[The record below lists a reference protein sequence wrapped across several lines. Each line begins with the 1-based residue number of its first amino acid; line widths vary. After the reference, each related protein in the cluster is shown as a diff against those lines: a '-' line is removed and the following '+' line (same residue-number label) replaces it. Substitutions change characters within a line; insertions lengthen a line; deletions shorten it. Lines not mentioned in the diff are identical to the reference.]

1 MCFFAK
7 VDKNYTSQQ
16 CPECGTHTGKKE
28 LDERIHSCPV
38 CFYTASRDVA
48 AAQVIRNRGLE
59 LVSGLGHS
67 LELKE
72 IACGGDAAGTNG
84 NVGLAGSR
92 RDRKLKK

>member
-1 MCFFAK
+1 MNVFIL
-7 VDKNYTSQQ
+7 VQYVSTL
-16 CPECGTHTGKKE
+16 PRVTW
-28 LDERIHSCPV
+28 
-38 CFYTASRDVA
+38 A